1 MRRDNGLSSPE
12 HPSICLH
19 RCTSTCPMGEAEFTT
34 DFYIIG
40 FKKLHK
46 GQFMYGRTK
55 YDHDNGSMSFIKPRQ
70 LVELRNIEVEED
82 GFFIFIH
89 EDYLNGHTLHDEIT
103 KYGFFDYEANEAL
116 HLSPREEGFIWNLY
130 NLIDVEYQNNP
141 DEYSRNIMLTHID
154 SILKYAQRF
163 YRRQFVN
170 RLDLSGKMASKF
182 DQLINA
188 WFSNGFSESKGMP
201 TVNILAAQLNVSS
214 RYLSDLLKQETGK
227 SAIELI
233 HLHLIGEAKDR
244 LKRKEM
250 NISEIAFELGFDS
263 LSYFSRLFKKET
275 GHSPNEFKKLLN

>member
-1 MRRDNGLSSPE
+1 MRRDNGLESPE

-19 RCTSTCPMGEAEFTT
+19 RCTSTCPMGEGEFTT

-46 GQFMYGRTK
+46 GQFLYGRTK
-55 YDHDNGSMSFIKPRQ
+55 YDHDNGSMSFIKPGQ

-89 EDYLNGHTLHDEIT
+89 EDYLNGHILREEIGR
-103 KYGFFDYEANEAL
+103 YSFFDYEANEAL

-141 DEYSRNIMLTHID
+141 DEYSRNIMLTHVD

-163 YRRQFVN
+163 YKRQFVN
-170 RLDLSGKMASKF
+170 RIDLSGKVISKFEHLLNDWFRDDYSDNKKLPTVAAMASR
-182 DQLINA
+182 
-188 WFSNGFSESKGMP
+188 
-201 TVNILAAQLNVSS
+201 LNVSS

-233 HLHLIGEAKDR
+233 HLYLIREAKDR
-244 LKRKEM
+244 LKSREQ

-275 GHSPNEFKKLLN
+275 GYSPNQFKKIVN

>member
-1 MRRDNGLSSPE
+1 MRRDNGLGSPE

-19 RCTSTCPMGEAEFTT
+19 RCTSTCPMGEGEFTT

-46 GQFMYGRTK
+46 GQFLYGRTK
-55 YDHDNGSMSFIKPRQ
+55 YDHDNGSMSFIKPGQ

-89 EDYLNGHTLHDEIT
+89 EDYLNGHSLREEIGR
-103 KYGFFDYEANEAL
+103 YGFFDYEANEAL

-141 DEYSRNIMLTHID
+141 DEYSRNIMLTHVD

-163 YRRQFVN
+163 YKRQFVN
-170 RLDLSGKMASKF
+170 RIDLSGKVISKFEHLLNDWFGEDYSGNKKLPTVAAMASR
-182 DQLINA
+182 
-188 WFSNGFSESKGMP
+188 
-201 TVNILAAQLNVSS
+201 LNLSS

-233 HLHLIGEAKDR
+233 HLYLIREAKDR
-244 LKRKEM
+244 LKSREQ

-275 GHSPNEFKKLLN
+275 GYSPNQFKKIVN

>member
-1 MRRDNGLSSPE
+1 
-12 HPSICLH
+12 
-19 RCTSTCPMGEAEFTT
+19 
-34 DFYIIG
+34 
-40 FKKLHK
+40 
-46 GQFMYGRTK
+46 
-55 YDHDNGSMSFIKPRQ
+55 MSFIKPRQ

-89 EDYLNGHTLHDEIT
+89 EDYLNDHTLHDEIT
-103 KYGFFDYEANEAL
+103 KYSFFDYEANEAL

-182 DQLINA
+182 DQLLNT
-188 WFSNGFSESKGMP
+188 WFSNGFSESKGLP

-244 LKRKEM
+244 LTRKEM